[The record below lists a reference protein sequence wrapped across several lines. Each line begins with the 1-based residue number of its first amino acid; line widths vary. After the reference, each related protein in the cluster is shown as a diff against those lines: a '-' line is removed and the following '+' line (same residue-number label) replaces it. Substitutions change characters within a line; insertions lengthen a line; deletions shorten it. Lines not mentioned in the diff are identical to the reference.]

1 MYITELELMK
11 AKLQAEKKWNESEL
25 LKALITEDENSKKN
39 NSNNRH

>member
-25 LKALITEDENSKKN
+25 LKIVKRK
-39 NSNNRH
+39 RK